1 MNDIFT
7 NKNEFF
13 KNGYCVLRN
22 FLTKDEVEKYSSLAI
37 KFREKNKHMR
47 SSGLHNFKECWD
59 IIVND
64 RLLNVLKN
72 LLGKDILYLYN
83 SHIESYSQS
92 DSEYGW
98 HRDNPCR
105 IFGKGAD
112 WNSEEKYN
120 VIRVGFFLSSFNY
133 KKSGVNIIPG
143 SHRKKYQLSQLL
155 RIIWHKSKN
164 TKSHLV
170 QKIRKKIIKNIGLD
184 IETNPG
190 DCVMF
195 LANVHHTGIPTSELR
210 NSLYL
215 TYGTDNIHAQNWN
228 NYYLKHRKFIDTD
241 KMEIDYNAHE
251 EFKNLLTQKNIYI
264 APPEKKEEIDGV
276 T

>member
-37 KFREKNKHMR
+37 KFRKKNKHMR

-170 QKIRKKIIKNIGLD
+170 QKIR
-184 IETNPG
+184 PG
-190 DCVMF
+190 AKDHF
-195 LANVHHTGIPTSELR
+195 SI
-210 NSLYL
+210 
-215 TYGTDNIHAQNWN
+215 
-228 NYYLKHRKFIDTD
+228 
-241 KMEIDYNAHE
+241 
-251 EFKNLLTQKNIYI
+251 
-264 APPEKKEEIDGV
+264 
-276 T
+276 